1 MQAGLLSSEIN
12 ESGAPTTFKGSE
24 GNTAGGV
31 MREPSV
37 GPAESKNQGM
47 HRTFVRENREIP
59 WPPVALTRRQAARG
73 RPRP

>member
-1 MQAGLLSSEIN
+1 MSSEIN

-59 WPPVALTRRQAARG
+59 WPPVALIRRRAARG
-73 RPRP
+73 RSRP